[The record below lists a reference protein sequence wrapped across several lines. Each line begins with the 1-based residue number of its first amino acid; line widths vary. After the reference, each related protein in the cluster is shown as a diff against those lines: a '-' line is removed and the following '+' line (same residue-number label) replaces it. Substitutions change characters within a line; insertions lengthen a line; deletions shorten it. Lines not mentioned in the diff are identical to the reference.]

1 MTNILIVTAVYY
13 PEISESLKKGAFN
26 SLKAKTYKI
35 KFIDVPGVFEIPSI
49 ISKYI
54 NEFDGIVALG
64 CIIKGKTTHF
74 DLISK
79 SVTES
84 LMNLSITHK
93 KPIGNGIIS
102 CLNKKQAFER
112 SNSKDLSKNKGA
124 ESASAVI
131 KVLNLKLIELN

>member
-1 MTNILIVTAVYY
+1 
-13 PEISESLKKGAFN
+13 
-26 SLKAKTYKI
+26 
-35 KFIDVPGVFEIPSI
+35 
-49 ISKYI
+49 
-54 NEFDGIVALG
+54 
-64 CIIKGKTTHF
+64 
-74 DLISK
+74 
-79 SVTES
+79 
-84 LMNLSITHK
+84 MNLSITHK